1 MRKLDLGSG
10 AFTKEGCVDVDLF
23 VGPTARQPSRSTVVV
38 PVYKNEPTLGAS
50 TIVRSFS
57 MAAVLDPIVSLR
69 RVLAGTLVLLAAC
82 ALDQPARAS
91 VGVASDAGSP
101 RLKVDAKGNAEISYT
116 SEGERKTVLVPIK
129 GAVLPGGR
137 IATADVSKAAKK
149 PALPNMKV
157 LRRGPGGWIYALQ
170 TWPARGGPVEL
181 RFSRWKG
188 APTKLTFTARNV
200 RRGISLQGRVT
211 VAGKPIPIRSRVPG
225 GMFQREYVYLDQRI
239 AGQWKILGGV
249 AVKRNGSYQRV
260 VYLAGP
266 TGSRFRASVAGP
278 NVGTTYAPDQV
289 VEIPP
294 P

>member
-1 MRKLDLGSG
+1 
-10 AFTKEGCVDVDLF
+10 
-23 VGPTARQPSRSTVVV
+23 
-38 PVYKNEPTLGAS
+38 
-50 TIVRSFS
+50 
-57 MAAVLDPIVSLR
+57 MAAVFDPIVLLR
-69 RVLAGTLVLLAAC
+69 RVLAGALVLAAAL

-101 RLKVDAKGNAEISYT
+101 RLKVDAKGNTEISYT
-116 SEGERKTVLVPIK
+116 SEGERRTVLVPVK

-149 PALPNMKV
+149 PTLPNMKV
-157 LRRGPGGWIYALQ
+157 LRRGPGGWLYALQ
-170 TWPARGGPVEL
+170 TWPSRGGPVEL